1 MSTEIKSHKGYP
13 RSSTPTLLGLPK
25 HRGDYRT
32 NADNEYDPCK
42 GPDHDADKFPTVQC
56 QRQVSRRRDLH
67 RVSTS
72 SLTGRSLEDKRNVPA
87 TIERILVRKSFSRVQ
102 RSRKSRDPPGTK
114 GPIRRGEGIG
124 SGRAGGGRGPRAR
137 PTGDITRARGPG
149 EGGSPRPSLLF
160 VSR

>member
-56 QRQVSRRRDLH
+56 QRQVSRRWDLH

-87 TIERILVRKSFSRVQ
+87 TIERILVRKSFWRVQ
-102 RSRKSRDPPGTK
+102 RSRNSRDPPGTK
-114 GPIRRGEGIG
+114 GPIRRGKRGG
-124 SGRAGGGRGPRAR
+124 TGRGGGGRERKADPTGKIARPPGPR
-137 PTGDITRARGPG
+137 GDLA
-149 EGGSPRPSLLF
+149 PSCTTL
-160 VSR
+160 